1 MKVLP
6 SLPNTF
12 IILSCTTQTAK
23 AASSADS
30 TFYQAI
36 QIQVV
41 FVFGCFSPNKLLVSF
56 LKKKKREICII
67 LAKHHKSF

>member
-1 MKVLP
+1 MKVFP

-56 LKKKKREICII
+56 LKKKKERN
-67 LAKHHKSF
+67 LHNFGKAS